1 MIAQDSVNN
10 CRFCC
15 VVSKANGQDP
25 IGSAPTYEHWLGLEI
40 KLPWTEKC
48 LRENPV
54 LQSAISFIEKLILEH
69 AIKIQ
74 GQLLVPDSEYSRPG
88 YTRLLYYRRPVKF
101 FAKFEKHEF
110 IIPDSEVSSF
120 VMAFLETLLHL
131 PKKVPDWEQ
140 YRQQSSHIR
149 ELMVCTDGNVDV
161 ACARFGYPIYRK
173 LRSEFATASNGKLR
187 VWRCSHFGGHKFAPT
202 LIDLPYGHYWGH
214 LQPEILELLVWH
226 NGSVKE
232 LYPFYRGWAGLSKFE
247 QIVEREIW
255 MQEGWDW
262 LNDHKSGQILASDEV
277 NEDWANI
284 RIDFT
289 TTNGSMK
296 SAYEARVEANGFVMT
311 AGNSGDDL
319 SLEEVKQYRVSCLV
333 KVTKEITQNLE

>member
-15 VVSKANGQDP
+15 VVSKANGEDP
-25 IGSAPTYEHWLGLEI
+25 IGSAPTYEHWLALEME
-40 KLPWTEKC
+40 LPWTEK
-48 LRENPV
+48 RWQEHPV
-54 LQSAISFIEKLILEH
+54 LRSAIALIEKLIFEH
-69 AIKIQ
+69 GIKIR

-88 YTRLLYYRRPVKF
+88 YTRVLYYRRPAKL
-101 FAKFEKHEF
+101 FAKFEQHEF
-110 IIPDSEVSSF
+110 IIPDSEVGSF
-120 VMAFLETLLHL
+120 VMALLETLLHS
-131 PKKVPDWEQ
+131 PKKVLDWEQ
-140 YRQQSSHIR
+140 YRQQSSQIR

-173 LRSEFATASNGKLR
+173 LRSEFATASNGQLR
-187 VWRCSHFGGHKFAPT
+187 VWRCSHFGGHQFAPT

-214 LQPEILELLVWH
+214 LQPEILELLVRH
-226 NGSVKE
+226 NGSVTG

-262 LNDHKSGQILASDEV
+262 LNYHKSGQVLASDEV
-277 NEDWANI
+277 NQNWANI

-289 TTNGSMK
+289 TTDGSMR
-296 SAYEARVEANGFVMT
+296 SAYEARVEVNGSVMT
-311 AGNSGDDL
+311 AWNSADEQP
-319 SLEEVKQYRVSCLV
+319 LEEVKQYRLSRLV
-333 KVTKEITQNLE
+333 KN

>member
-15 VVSKANGQDP
+15 VVSKANGEDP

-88 YTRLLYYRRPVKF
+88 YTRLLYYRRPAKL

-120 VMAFLETLLHL
+120 VMALLETLLHL

-140 YRQQSSHIR
+140 YRQQTSQIR

-161 ACARFGYPIYRK
+161 ACARFGYPIYRQ
-173 LRSEFATASNGKLR
+173 LRSEFTTASNGKLR
-187 VWRCSHFGGHKFAPT
+187 VWRCSHFGGHQFAPT
-202 LIDLPYGHYWGH
+202 LIDLPYGHYWGY
-214 LQPEILELLVWH
+214 LQLEILKLLVWH

-232 LYPFYRGWAGLSKFE
+232 LYPFYRGWAGLSRFE

-255 MQEGWDW
+255 MEEGWDW
-262 LNDHKSGQILASDEV
+262 LNYQKWGQVLSSDEV
-277 NEDWANI
+277 NQNWANI

-289 TTNGSMK
+289 TTDGSMR
-296 SAYEARVEANGFVMT
+296 SAYEARVEVNGIVMS
-311 AGNSGDDL
+311 AENSGDEL
-319 SLEEVKQYRVSCLV
+319 SLEEVKQYRVSRLL
-333 KVTKEITQNLE
+333 KLSEERTQNRN

>member
-15 VVSKANGQDP
+15 VVSKANGEDP
-25 IGSAPTYEHWLGLEI
+25 IGSAPTYEHWLALEME
-40 KLPWTEKC
+40 LPWTEKR

-54 LQSAISFIEKLILEH
+54 LQSASALIEKLIFEH
-69 AIKIQ
+69 GIKIR

-88 YTRLLYYRRPVKF
+88 YTRMLYYRRPAKL

-110 IIPDSEVSSF
+110 IIPDSEVGSF
-120 VMAFLETLLHL
+120 VMALLETLLQSL
-131 PKKVPDWEQ
+131 KKVPDWEQ
-140 YRQQSSHIR
+140 YRQQSSRIR

-161 ACARFGYPIYRK
+161 ACARFGYSIYHK

-187 VWRCSHFGGHKFAPT
+187 VWRCSHFGGHQFAPT

-226 NGSVKE
+226 NGSVTE

-262 LNDHKSGQILASDEV
+262 LNHHKSGQVLASDEV
-277 NEDWANI
+277 NQDWANI

-289 TTNGSMK
+289 TTDGSMR
-296 SAYEARVEANGFVMT
+296 SAYEARVEVSGSVMT
-311 AGNSGDDL
+311 ALNSADEL
-319 SLEEVKQYRVSCLV
+319 PLEEVKQYGVSRLV
-333 KVTKEITQNLE
+333 KVT